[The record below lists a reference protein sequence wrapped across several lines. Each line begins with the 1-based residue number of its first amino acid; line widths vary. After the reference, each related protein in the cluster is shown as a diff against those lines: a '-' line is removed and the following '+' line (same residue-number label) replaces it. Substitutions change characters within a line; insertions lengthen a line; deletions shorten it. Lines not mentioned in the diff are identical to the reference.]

1 MSIESRLAKLERE
14 HAPPNAPVQFKMC
27 HLAGQ
32 EGGCEAPPDL
42 SREDHRAW
50 HEARGDTVFTLDLKA
65 ASAAQRYDVDECRD
79 RE

>member
-1 MSIESRLAKLERE
+1 MDAVRFDL
-14 HAPPNAPVQFKMC
+14 C

-42 SREDHRAW
+42 PLEDHTAW

-65 ASAAQRYDVDECRD
+65 ASAALRYDDWV
-79 RE
+79 